1 MFGRLFAAIILSLI
15 AALVSPA
22 LAQVPSFGAQPTIPT
37 IPKSLASPRATLST
51 YFDGMNGANIA
62 VAVTTLDLQGVN
74 PLERAERGP
83 QLAYQLFAILNREA
97 YVDLDRVSDTS
108 DAPAFQ
114 LPITLQGKEI
124 GKIVIDKSSD
134 GTYRFTPATLAALDG
149 LWDRVQDKPVVHGLE
164 DPDEE
169 QFNPA
174 RWAEN
179 QMPESIK
186 TNVLGVAKWKW
197 FYLIILLLLGA
208 VAGLA
213 IRGTT
218 LLLVRKIFKLKK
230 QDAAYKGIHLAG
242 NSILLI
248 VLSGL
253 VFGGYRFLVLPG
265 VISGIINIASRTGVL
280 IGFTLLA
287 FSLWDGLVH
296 FYVWRS
302 ADKSDQAENLIAPM
316 LSRLGKATI
325 VIIAGL
331 TLLSSVGINVTGFVA
346 TLGVGGLVLAFAA
359 KDSVENLFGSVMVL
373 VEKPFKIGD
382 WIRVADVDGEVE
394 EIRLRST
401 RIRTFEDSVIVLPNS
416 ILLTKG
422 IENFGMRRYRR
433 LRTTIGVTYDTPPDK
448 LDQFTNRIREMLFS
462 HPHIWNEKRLVYFN
476 DFAASSLNIL
486 VYCFIMATNWQE
498 ELEIRNEILLQIIRI
513 ADEMEVEFAFPT
525 QVVRV
530 KENDAAKL
538 PYGGIEPQR

>member
-1 MFGRLFAAIILSLI
+1 
-15 AALVSPA
+15 
-22 LAQVPSFGAQPTIPT
+22 
-37 IPKSLASPRATLST
+37 
-51 YFDGMNGANIA
+51 MNGANIA

-134 GTYRFTPATLAALDG
+134 GAYRFTPATLAALDG

-218 LLLVRKIFKLKK
+218 LLLVRKIFKLNK

-530 KENDAAKL
+530 KENDAPKL